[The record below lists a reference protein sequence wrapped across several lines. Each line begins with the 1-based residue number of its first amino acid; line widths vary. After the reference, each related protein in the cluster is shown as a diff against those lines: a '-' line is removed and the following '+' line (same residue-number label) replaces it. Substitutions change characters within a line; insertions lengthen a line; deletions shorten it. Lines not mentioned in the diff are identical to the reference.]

1 MLRHRLPRCLSTL
14 DRLSLPLSV
23 HRTTRSTSPRHPT
36 TPILPSS
43 VTIDANSTRA
53 LLRGV
58 HPAPTIEIELSLTF
72 PRSPHIPTL
81 AQTTLNRI
89 TISLATIK
97 TDPRADVPA
106 TLSLPSP
113 KTLHA
118 TVPSPKTLHGSPHD
132 FIHQQS
138 DLYPKIVNPT
148 WIHSRCSLHRLVLTL
163 HPPLLPIMPM
173 NLLLYLKPSQCPSL
187 HLPMTVIRKS
197 ETLPCSHQRLAI
209 SPPRL
214 PWVPRTLLL
223 QLCLKPLASTKPIP
237 PSLPSIPC
245 SLIANGFASRALAM
259 NAVVARHAATLLAP
273 FQESQAI
280 RSPSRAQ
287 CRLWNPTWNPR
298 ATCLSSSPA

>member
-173 NLLLYLKPSQCPSL
+173 NLLLYLKP
-187 HLPMTVIRKS
+187 
-197 ETLPCSHQRLAI
+197 
-209 SPPRL
+209 
-214 PWVPRTLLL
+214 
-223 QLCLKPLASTKPIP
+223 LASTKPIP